1 MRWSVSLA
9 KVSLGYIGRRCA
21 TFLLVVWIALTV
33 NFVLPRVATPEV
45 SRPRGEAGSP
55 FLLDRPLWEQYTAY
69 LGNLAHLDL
78 SYSMSSYPSRVVDQI
93 GYALPWTIALLGT
106 TSLLAWIIGT
116 GLGAALWV
124 SGPSRARLAQFLFPP
139 LMMLSAAPYFITGM
153 LLLYVLAFRLR
164 LFPLGG
170 GYEAGTF
177 PALSLGFVVMLVQHA
192 VLPALSI
199 ILASIATWAISMRS
213 LLVSLQ
219 GDDFMLFAE
228 AKGLRRATVFV
239 RYAIRNALLPQVTG
253 LGIALGQIV
262 SGGLLVEAVFRYPG
276 LGGLLLRAIVTKDYF
291 LEQGIV
297 LIIIVSIGLVTL
309 ALDLAYPLLDPR
321 LNRAGGVR

>member
-1 MRWSVSLA
+1 M
-9 KVSLGYIGRRCA
+9 SLGYITRRCG
-21 TFLLVVWIALTV
+21 TFVLVVWIALTV
-33 NFVLPRVATPEV
+33 NFILPRIATPEI
-45 SRPRGEAGSP
+45 SRPRGNPGSP

-69 LGNLAHLDL
+69 LTNLAHLDL
-78 SYSMSSYPSRVVDQI
+78 NYSMSSYPSRVVDQL

-106 TSLLAWIIGT
+106 TSVLAWAIGT
-116 GLGAALWV
+116 ILGAALAW
-124 SGPSRARLAQFLFPP
+124 PSKARLAQYLFPP

-170 GYEAGTF
+170 GYAAGTF
-177 PALSLGFVVMLVQHA
+177 PAFTPAFLLMLVQHA

-199 ILASIATWAISMRS
+199 ILASIATWAISMRG
-213 LLVSLQ
+213 LLVTLQ
-219 GDDFMLFAE
+219 GEDFMLFAE
-228 AKGLRRATVFV
+228 AKGLRRATVFL

-262 SGGLLVEAVFRYPG
+262 SGGLLVEAVFSYPG
-276 LGGLLLRAIVTKDYF
+276 LGGLLLHAILTRDYF

-297 LIIIVSIGLVTL
+297 LIIIISIGFVTL
-309 ALDLAYPLLDPR
+309 VLDLVYPLLDPR
-321 LNRAGGVR
+321 LKRVGGVR

>member
-1 MRWSVSLA
+1 
-9 KVSLGYIGRRCA
+9 VSLGYVTRRCGTFVLIVWLA
-21 TFLLVVWIALTV
+21 TTV
-33 NFVLPRVATPEV
+33 NFVLPRIATPEL
-45 SRPRGEAGSP
+45 SRPRGEPGSP

-69 LGNLAHLDL
+69 LGNLAHFDL
-78 SYSMSSYPSRVVDQI
+78 NYSMSSYPSRVTDQI

-106 TSLLAWIIGT
+106 TSLLAWAIGT
-116 GLGAALWV
+116 MLGAALAWP
-124 SGPSRARLAQFLFPP
+124 SGARLAQYLFPP

-177 PALSLGFVVMLVQHA
+177 PELSPAFVLMLVQHA

-213 LLVSLQ
+213 LLISLK
-219 GDDFMLFAE
+219 GEDFMLLAE
-228 AKGLRRATVFV
+228 AKGLRRATIFL

-262 SGGLLVEAVFRYPG
+262 SGGLLVEAIFKYPG
-276 LGGLLLRAIVTKDYF
+276 LGGLLLRAILTKDYF

-297 LIIIVSIGLVTL
+297 LIIIVSIGFVTL
-309 ALDLAYPLLDPR
+309 VLDLAYPLLDPR
-321 LNRAGGVR
+321 LKRVGGVR